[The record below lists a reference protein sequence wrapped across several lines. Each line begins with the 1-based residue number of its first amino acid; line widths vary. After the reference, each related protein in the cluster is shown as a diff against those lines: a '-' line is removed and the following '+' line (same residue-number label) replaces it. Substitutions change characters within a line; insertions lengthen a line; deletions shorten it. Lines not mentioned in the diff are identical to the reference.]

1 MNNPSSNILLA
12 ALRTQLPRFQAIVG
26 NALTLTLSPPSE
38 DYASLA
44 DWILIEDW
52 TLHQR
57 LEGCGSVIRAL
68 ASLFNEGFHMLQVDA
83 ATTYLNAA
91 GDVRLDASSLRCLPL
106 PSSPLA
112 AILTRQGTVLESEGS
127 TVYKLAVFAASC
139 LTEDGSVAIDDFGMI
154 LASNTWR
161 SGLASEFVDLLC
173 ACTADADLRPSL
185 AVMQGAWQEAQS
197 TVLQMAVDDPSYV

>member
-139 LTEDGSVAIDDFGMI
+139 LTEDGSVAIDDVSTFMLVLSAI
-154 LASNTWR
+154 FRHSDRVMLVWDDSSLQHVAL
-161 SGLASEFVDLLC
+161 GLGERVC
-173 ACTADADLRPSL
+173 RPPMRLYSRC
-185 AVMQGAWQEAQS
+185 
-197 TVLQMAVDDPSYV
+197 